1 MKDSFTIG
9 EAAKRAGVS
18 PDTLRHYERAGLL
31 PRAPRTAGGY
41 RCYTVETVAQ
51 VAFVRNAIRFG
62 FSIKELSGFLHARD
76 HGRPPCRSVRDAG
89 ERLLRE
95 MDRELSEL
103 TAARAS
109 MAKTIAAWD
118 AKLAR
123 TPAGAPAH
131 LLAELPALPA
141 RRGLRVRAA
150 PSKG

>member
-18 PDTLRHYERAGLL
+18 PDTLRHYERVGLL
-31 PRAPRTAGGY
+31 PAAPRTSGGY
-41 RCYTVETVAQ
+41 RFYTDATVAR
-51 VAFVRNAIRFG
+51 VVFVRNAIRFG

-103 TAARAS
+103 TTARAS
-109 MAKTIAAWD
+109 MAKTLAAWD
-118 AKLAR
+118 AKLAC
-123 TPAGAPAH
+123 TPHGTPAH
-131 LLAELPALPA
+131 LLNDLPKLPP
-141 RRGLRVRAA
+141 RQTLKRSNR
-150 PSKG
+150 